1 MLIATISLTTFAAT
15 PPQPEL
21 WQPLTALLA
30 RWRYTE
36 NFLVQVGN
44 ASGLVYE
51 FSKGN
56 MTSGTHVGTAST
68 SKWPSAMALLGVV
81 ADGSIDSL
89 DSPVN
94 KYVPWWTRNTSD
106 PRSHVTFRHLLSF
119 TSGFGNGMP
128 GNESYKGLDCMRWQ
142 DNITYD
148 ACAKQV
154 HDKVE
159 QWCWPG
165 YCYSY
170 NANHLK
176 LAGVVAMHA
185 TGLTIQQV
193 ITKYLNV
200 GLRMPHTHC
209 SYTPNG
215 SHVPVPEPNPDL
227 SVCLNTTG
235 GDYAAFLDGVLNH
248 KVLTPALIAESEK
261 DATPGAMMGEGYT
274 LYGHY
279 GFGHFLECFDSYR
292 GYTLECKRAQVHCDP
307 GAFGYYPLMDRRYGY
322 WMQITAYEHGAS
334 YPRSGIPEACRYGS
348 RTPE

>member
-1 MLIATISLTTFAAT
+1 
-15 PPQPEL
+15 
-21 WQPLTALLA
+21 
-30 RWRYTE
+30 
-36 NFLVQVGN
+36 
-44 ASGLVYE
+44 
-51 FSKGN
+51 
-56 MTSGTHVGTAST
+56 
-68 SKWPSAMALLGVV
+68 
-81 ADGSIDSL
+81 
-89 DSPVN
+89 
-94 KYVPWWTRNTSD
+94 
-106 PRSHVTFRHLLSF
+106 
-119 TSGFGNGMP
+119 
-128 GNESYKGLDCMRWQ
+128 
-142 DNITYD
+142 
-148 ACAKQV
+148 
-154 HDKVE
+154 
-159 QWCWPG
+159 
-165 YCYSY
+165 
-170 NANHLK
+170 
-176 LAGVVAMHA
+176 
-185 TGLTIQQV
+185 
-193 ITKYLNV
+193 
-200 GLRMPHTHC
+200 MPHTHC

-279 GFGHFLECFDSYR
+279 GFAAVFTFPPTLSDDTAPSSAAQPLDLLNAQAAPPHLPAYRLAQQPFPGRSNVRSFHFQPPGFGHFLECFDSYR